1 MSVNIKELKTILKA
15 ALVPHR
21 NKEVNFSARDAQEAA
36 INALLSFHG
45 LSANSSYRDTRKLAN
60 MAVIEEVIDEVLP
73 LELENI
79 MGDWAEIRQFGRDEE
94 VKFTI
99 RGIGKRRALLSIVPG
114 ARGGVYKARRL
125 DDKNLFI
132 DTQVYTV
139 GLMVTLE
146 EIILGKLSLSELM
159 TNILQGIQFEIYKNI
174 VKALRTAKTQAP
186 AANRASGAGFVA
198 AEADKAIR
206 VAQQYGAPVI
216 VTFQGLAA
224 KISNAQGSSNPSV
237 SVNDPNEIRSQGYV
251 SIYKG
256 TPVLRIPN
264 FLTDESNANWVF
276 SEADAFIL
284 PTSGKLVIV
293 AMKGEGYVAEFT
305 HPSGSVEQNYHKIMG
320 TAILTHVNIC
330 IYTDTDIVAAE
341 SGKVLV

>member
-1 MSVNIKELKTILKA
+1 MSVNIQELKQMLKV
-15 ALVPHR
+15 ALIPHR
-21 NKEVNFSARDAQEAA
+21 NKDVNFSAQDKQEAA
-36 INALLSFHG
+36 LNALLAYHG
-45 LSANSSYRDTRKLAN
+45 IDSNTSYRDIRNTAN
-60 MAVIEEVIDEVLP
+60 MAIIEEVIDEVLP
-73 LELENI
+73 AELENI
-79 MGDWAEIRQFGRDEE
+79 MGDWAEIKQFGRDEE

-146 EIILGKLSLSELM
+146 ELILGKLSLSELM
-159 TNILQGIQFEIYKNI
+159 QNILQGIQFEIYKNI
-174 VKALRTAKTQAP
+174 VKALRTAKTLAP
-186 AANRASGAGFVA
+186 AANRTSGAGFVTA
-198 AEADKAIR
+198 SADALVR
-206 VAQQYGAPVI
+206 VAEQYGSPVI

-224 KISNAQGSSNPSV
+224 KISNAQGSSNPNV
-237 SVNDPNEIRSQGYV
+237 AAADPDDIRKQGYV
-251 SIYKG
+251 AIYKG

-264 FLTDESNANWVF
+264 FLADESNANWIF

-284 PTSGKLVIV
+284 PTNGKLVVV
-293 AMKGEGYVAEFT
+293 ALRGEGYTAEFT

-320 TAILTHVNIC
+320 TAILTYANIC
-330 IYTDTDIVAAE
+330 VYTDTDIVSAE
-341 SGKVLV
+341 TGKATI